1 MVVAL
6 LWYVIAFFCSFKC
19 FVVVVVVV
27 VVVIFLR
34 LYFLYYIEKHF
45 KKKGKYLRTTF
56 INE

>member
-27 VVVIFLR
+27 VVIFFETIFFIIYR
-34 LYFLYYIEKHF
+34 K
-45 KKKGKYLRTTF
+45 TF
-56 INE
+56 